1 MTQNS
6 ASVRHNSSQCRYELE
21 LEGSICGSASYV
33 DDGDRQI
40 FTHTEIDDSLEGRGL
55 GSLLLRESL
64 EDARR
69 RGKRVVPQCPFVASY
84 IERHPEWND
93 IVEMPDAA
101 SREEGQP

>member
-21 LEGSICGSASYV
+21 LEGSICGSATYV

-40 FTHTEIDDSLEGRGL
+40 FTHTEIDDSLEGKGL

-93 IVEMPDAA
+93 IVETPDAA
-101 SREEGQP
+101 GQGEGNP